1 MFGKNIYSEEVPSFP
16 EVPDDHFDIKDETTI
31 Q

>member
-16 EVPDDHFDIKDETTI
+16 EVSDDYFNIKDENI
-31 Q
+31 N